1 MPRHAQIWA
10 NYQEVH
16 LGSLIDSLLL
26 KSVKNK
32 SALAFPNEIVL
43 DSLMGLIIVEIWVKK
58 YG

>member
-43 DSLMGLIIVEIWVKK
+43 DSLMGLIIVENNLE
-58 YG
+58 